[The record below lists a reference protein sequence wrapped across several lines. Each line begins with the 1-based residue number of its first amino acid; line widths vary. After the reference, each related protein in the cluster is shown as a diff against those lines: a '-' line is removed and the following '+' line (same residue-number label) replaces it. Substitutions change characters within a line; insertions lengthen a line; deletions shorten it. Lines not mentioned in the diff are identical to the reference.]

1 LTKARPSKKRTFDG
15 HAGANPDFHE
25 TTSVLDEAL
34 RSSADLI
41 AAEKELQALEH
52 EIAERPIPNHG
63 PATPRFSRV

>member
-1 LTKARPSKKRTFDG
+1 MGTLEQI
-15 HAGANPDFHE
+15 PDFHE

-52 EIAERPIPNHG
+52 EMPTRPIPNSWT
-63 PATPRFSRV
+63 ATPRFSMSLNTRADIAFAL